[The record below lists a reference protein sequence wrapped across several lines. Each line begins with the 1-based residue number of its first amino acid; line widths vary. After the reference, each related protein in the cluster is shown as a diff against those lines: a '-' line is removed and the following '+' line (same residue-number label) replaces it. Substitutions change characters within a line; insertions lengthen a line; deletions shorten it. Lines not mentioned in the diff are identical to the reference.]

1 MKFKRATFRE
11 DLFYRLNVIPFFVPP
26 LREHAEDI
34 PTLANF
40 FLAEFAR
47 AYGRRPKHFAESAM
61 ETLVSHR
68 WPGNVRELKNLVERL
83 VIMVPGERIE
93 RRHLPPAC
101 IRTARVPAS
110 AAKFPTGG
118 FSSLQEARTA
128 YERDYIL
135 RTLEEHQGNV
145 SRTAEVLGLE
155 RSHLY
160 RKMRSLGIAVGS

>member
-1 MKFKRATFRE
+1 
-11 DLFYRLNVIPFFVPP
+11 
-26 LREHAEDI
+26 
-34 PTLANF
+34 
-40 FLAEFAR
+40 
-47 AYGRRPKHFAESAM
+47 
-61 ETLVSHR
+61 
-68 WPGNVRELKNLVERL
+68 
-83 VIMVPGERIE
+83 MVPGERIE
-93 RRHLPPAC
+93 RRHLPPALHQEG
-101 IRTARVPAS
+101 ARSGA

-160 RKMRSLGIAVGS
+160 RKMRSLGIAVGT